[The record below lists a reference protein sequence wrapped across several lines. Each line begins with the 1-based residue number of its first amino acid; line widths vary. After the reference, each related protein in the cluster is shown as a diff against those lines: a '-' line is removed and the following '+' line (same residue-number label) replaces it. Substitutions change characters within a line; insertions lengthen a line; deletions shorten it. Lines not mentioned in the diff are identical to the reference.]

1 MTSKQLALPERLP
14 ERGGSGPAGEIGL
27 MVNAEYLE
35 LTVEAVPGVAR
46 ATAELNGPQ
55 DVLDRIQE
63 TREDGV
69 WSLTWPRD
77 GRARGGG
84 GTIIQTGGVQSVSF
98 GGGSRG
104 RTIINGVDVTDLLK
118 AAQGEPLTA
127 RFRVPAKSGLIA
139 QVDSGGIST
148 SGLLAGVR
156 ASTVSADVTCNG
168 PVGQFQAT
176 TISGDITAE
185 QDTGPVTVSST
196 SGDVEITAARGVVQA
211 RTISGD
217 INVHVLES
225 VLINGSSVSGDIRIT
240 AAAGARPIASGNSV
254 SGSVR
259 LPR

>member
-27 MVNAEYLE
+27 MIDAEYLE
-35 LTVEAVPGVAR
+35 LTVEAVPGLAR

-77 GRARGGG
+77 GRRHGG
-84 GTIIQTGGVQSVSF
+84 GTTVIQTGGSQTISF
-98 GGGSRG
+98 GRSG
-104 RTIINGVDVTDLLK
+104 RMTVNGVDITSLING
-118 AAQGEPLTA
+118 AGGEPLTA

-139 QVDSGGIST
+139 KVDSGGIRT
-148 SGLLAGVR
+148 SGILAGVR
-156 ASTVSADVTCNG
+156 ATTVSADVTCDG
-168 PVGQFQAT
+168 PVGQLQAT
-176 TISGDITAE
+176 SKSGDITAE
-185 QDTGPVTVSST
+185 QDTGPVTASSV
-196 SGDVEITAARGVVQA
+196 SGDVEVTAARGVVTAQ
-211 RTISGD
+211 TVSGD
-217 INVHVLES
+217 VKVHALES
-225 VLINGSSVSGDIRIT
+225 VLVSGTSVSGNVSIT